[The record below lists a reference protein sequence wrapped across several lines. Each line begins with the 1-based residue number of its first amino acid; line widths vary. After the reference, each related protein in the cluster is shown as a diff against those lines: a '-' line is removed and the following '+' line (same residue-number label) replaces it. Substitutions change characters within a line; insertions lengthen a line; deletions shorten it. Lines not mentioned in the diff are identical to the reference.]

1 MLNIHY
7 AISAVLLFC
16 TMAVLLFVFGGEWVR
31 VTVIWALWVGGVAQ
45 FIAQDDN
52 VEAKMVG
59 LVMSYF
65 SMLLGFAA
73 LIVFTVRLAYN

>member
-16 TMAVLLFVFGGEWVR
+16 TMAVLLFVYGGDWVR
-31 VTVIWALWVGGVAQ
+31 VMVIWSLWVGGVSQ
-45 FIAQDDN
+45 FIAQDDT
-52 VEAKMVG
+52 VEAKLVG

-65 SMLLGFAA
+65 SMLLGLVS
-73 LIVFTVRLAYN
+73 LIVFTARLAYS

>member
-16 TMAVLLFVFGGEWVR
+16 TMAVLIFVYGGEWVR
-31 VTVIWALWVGGVAQ
+31 VTVIWALWVGGIAQ
-45 FIAQDDN
+45 FIAQDDT
-52 VEAKMVG
+52 VEAKLVG

-65 SMLLGFAA
+65 SMLLGLVA
-73 LIVFTVRLAYN
+73 LIVFTARLAYS

>member
-16 TMAVLLFVFGGEWVR
+16 TMSVLMFVYGGEWVR
-31 VTVIWALWVGGVAQ
+31 VTVIWALWVGGVSQ
-45 FIAQDDN
+45 FIAQDDT
-52 VEAKMVG
+52 VEAKLVG

-65 SMLLGFAA
+65 SMLLGLVA
-73 LIVFTVRLAYN
+73 LIVFTAKLAYS